1 MGAEKRSHL
10 WGGGIECES
19 MKFVGAQH
27 QQRVGCCCCKSSGK
41 RSARQSVEEGKH
53 GATLREWLPCLIP
66 PALAVGVYT
75 NSLGGDF
82 VHDDL
87 SAITG
92 NRDITDPTAGTWD
105 FLYNDFWGTSLLDPR
120 SHKSYRPL
128 TILTFKWNYALSGL
142 NPWSYHAVNVIL
154 HAAVSALFAWLCLN
168 CLGLSKLSSLLT
180 ASLFAIHPIHTEAVS
195 GIVGR
200 ADILTTLFFL
210 LSFISHDRATMN
222 NQKSF
227 GMRSGSRH
235 PVTCFNVL
243 LLRIVSLLSAFLAL
257 AAKENGI
264 AALPVAITWDIIRL
278 HQQSASGCDERRCG
292 RAKIDTSPS
301 NKSTS
306 RWNSCSCWPWLRV
319 VFKCWPILLS
329 LFTTLVLLAA
339 RIALQQGQLPLFSEQ
354 DNPAAF
360 ASSRKAR
367 ILTMLYLPAFN
378 MGLLLAPVLLSY
390 DWQNGSIPL
399 VEDWRDWRNVG
410 TLLFYTSLAAA
421 LVYSWLNRKKLI
433 LWSAAVMV
441 WPMLP
446 ASNLFYP
453 CGFVVAERLLY
464 LPSLGYCLIVALG
477 LRIVFR
483 STRSR
488 WTIRA
493 GRLVCHQSA
502 TGSYTSLRR
511 RRSSSTCSSSSFSS
525 SSSSSS
531 SSSPTSSSSSNCWWP
546 GRQVFARCLFVFGA
560 ILLAVSFV
568 TKTWTRNLDWADRRT
583 LFESGLRT
591 LPNNAKMHYN
601 YANIQK
607 DDGRWEAAID
617 HYRQAI
623 ELWPNYAS
631 ALNNL
636 GTVLLARADDM
647 EDGDRRKEL
656 AVKEAERRFHDAI
669 RSHPHHAHAHYNLA
683 VLYLQ
688 RNDTEQAVHLLNQ
701 VLTLNSNHR
710 EALNLLHWLQAEK
723 NSGNVDT
730 GSGSNGRIL
739 NHYRNAEKT
748 TIGAKPAAHHSPAS
762 AMPMAGHW
770 ITANRLPH
778 QQQPKLHHQPQR
790 EESRQHRGGTTSN
803 YRWNKTA
810 KN

>member
-19 MKFVGAQH
+19 MKFGGAQH

-41 RSARQSVEEGKH
+41 RAARQSVEEGKH
-53 GATLREWLPCLIP
+53 GVTLSEWLPCLIP
-66 PALAVGVYT
+66 PALALGVYT
-75 NSLGGDF
+75 NSLGGEF

-87 SAITG
+87 SAITA
-92 NRDITDPTAGTWD
+92 NRDITDPAAGTWD
-105 FLYNDFWGTSLLDPR
+105 FLYNDFWGTSLLDPL

-222 NQKSF
+222 NQKS
-227 GMRSGSRH
+227 GEMRSGSRH

-243 LLRIVSLLSAFLAL
+243 FLRIVSLLSAFLAL

-278 HQQSASGCDERRCG
+278 HQQSASSCDTRRCG
-292 RAKIDTSPS
+292 RGKIYTSPS

-306 RWNSCSCWPWLRV
+306 RWNSCSCWLTV

-329 LFTTLVLLAA
+329 LFTTFVLLAA

-410 TLLFYTSLAAA
+410 TLFFYTSLAVT
-421 LVYSWLNRKKLI
+421 LVYAWLNRKKVI

-493 GRLVCHQSA
+493 GRLVCHQNA
-502 TGSYTSLRR
+502 TGSYASLRR
-511 RRSSSTCSSSSFSS
+511 RRSSSTCSSSSSSSSSSSTSS

-531 SSSPTSSSSSNCWWP
+531 NYWRPD
-546 GRQVFARCLFVFGA
+546 RQVFARCLFLFGA
-560 ILLAVSFV
+560 ILLAVCFA

-601 YANIQK
+601 YANVQK
-607 DDGRWEAAID
+607 DDGRWETAID
-617 HYRQAI
+617 HYRTAI

-647 EDGDRRKEL
+647 EDGDRRKEM
-656 AVKEAERRFHDAI
+656 AVQEAELRFRDAI

-688 RNDTEQAVHLLNQ
+688 RNETEQALHLLNQ

-723 NSGNVDT
+723 KSANVDT
-730 GSGSNGRIL
+730 GSSSNGRTIK
-739 NHYRNAEKT
+739 HYRNADKT
-748 TIGAKPAAHHSPAS
+748 TIGAIPAAHHPPAS
-762 AMPMAGHW
+762 AMPMTGHW
-770 ITANRLPH
+770 ITANRLQH
-778 QQQPKLHHQPQR
+778 QQQAKLHHQPQR
-790 EESRQHRGGTTSN
+790 QESRQQRGGTTSN

>member
-19 MKFVGAQH
+19 MKFAGAQH
-27 QQRVGCCCCKSSGK
+27 QQRVGCCCCSKSGGK
-41 RSARQSVEEGKH
+41 RTAGRQSVEEGKH
-53 GATLREWLPCLIP
+53 GVTLSEWLPCLIP
-66 PALAVGVYT
+66 PALALGVYT
-75 NSLGGDF
+75 NSLGGEF

-87 SAITG
+87 SAITA
-92 NRDITDPTAGTWD
+92 NRDITDPAAGTWD
-105 FLYNDFWGTSLLDPR
+105 FLYNDFWGTSLLDPL

-210 LSFISHDRATMN
+210 LSFISHDRATMR
-222 NQKSF
+222 NQQSS
-227 GMRSGSRH
+227 GMRRH
-235 PVTCFNVL
+235 PVTCFNVP

-278 HQQSASGCDERRCG
+278 HQQSASSCDTRRCG
-292 RAKIDTSPS
+292 RGKIYTSPS
-301 NKSTS
+301 NKLRS

-410 TLLFYTSLAAA
+410 TLFFYTSLAVT
-421 LVYSWLNRKKLI
+421 LVYAWLNRKKVI

-493 GRLVCHQSA
+493 GRLVSHQSA
-502 TGSYTSLRR
+502 TGSYASLRR
-511 RRSSSTCSSSSFSS
+511 RRSSSTCSSSSSFSS

-531 SSSPTSSSSSNCWWP
+531 SSSTSSSSANCWWP

-560 ILLAVSFV
+560 ILLAVSFA

-601 YANIQK
+601 YANVQK
-607 DDGRWEAAID
+607 DEGRWETAID
-617 HYRQAI
+617 HYRTAI

-656 AVKEAERRFHDAI
+656 AVQEAELRFREAI

-688 RNDTEQAVHLLNQ
+688 RNETEQALHLLNQ

-723 NSGNVDT
+723 KSGNVD
-730 GSGSNGRIL
+730 SESSSNGRTL

-748 TIGAKPAAHHSPAS
+748 TIGAIPAAHHSPAS

-770 ITANRLPH
+770 ITANRLQH

-790 EESRQHRGGTTSN
+790 EESRQHRSGTTSN